1 MYLYVKNQGASDEHK
16 KIFKK
21 VTDTGG
27 VPDKNTPNKNPK
39 RADWLV
45 FLSQINWGVCPIRT
59 RPIRT
64 FVPD

>member
-1 MYLYVKNQGASDEHK
+1 MMKIQNCEYLTIYFYRQKLL
-16 KIFKK
+16 
-21 VTDTGG
+21 TGG

-45 FLSQINWGVCPIRT
+45 FLSQINWGVRPIRT